1 MGRLLIIGLII
12 VAIWFLFF
20 RKKKI
25 KTNKDDS
32 IESFDMIECHRC
44 KNFVSKDDAIFAN
57 GKWYCSKECLIN
69 KD

>member
-32 IESFDMIECHRC
+32 IESFDMIECYRC